1 MINILHGLGL
11 RFLALGHHTPFMV
24 SQYIFLDKFLLHLH
38 IFISCIYIYIYAFD
52 ELCPY
57 LLNIVYILNILC
69 HLMFRAIVD
78 FSKDTWLYQV
88 GLLFVIITLISPVLY
103 FMYCTALFLT
113 IIKPLSSF
121 QLANLYLIMI
131 IGSKHGFLIV
141 IIKSKYAVFFVL
153 KESLRLTK
161 DDIFT
166 SGL

>member
-1 MINILHGLGL
+1 
-11 RFLALGHHTPFMV
+11 
-24 SQYIFLDKFLLHLH
+24 
-38 IFISCIYIYIYAFD
+38 
-52 ELCPY
+52 
-57 LLNIVYILNILC
+57 
-69 HLMFRAIVD
+69 MFRAIVD

-103 FMYCTALFLT
+103 FMYCTALFLA

-141 IIKSKYAVFFVL
+141 IIKSKYTVFFVL